1 MSTGRVLWIIWCLM
15 WAGWWAAMG
24 CFLVLPWLLVI
35 PSLGGLLL
43 PVGRPR
49 RVIRQAER
57 RALR

>member
-1 MSTGRVLWIIWCLM
+1 M
-15 WAGWWAAMG
+15 WAGWWAVLG

-43 PVGRPR
+43 PVGKPR